1 MGFLDT
7 LCDYDA
13 GEAEVS
19 WSSFWRL
26 ENTCALTTLGA
37 AVPFVISV
45 LICVAVISRYRANSS
60 KSSSSNKMGYYRQLN
75 INDSSGE
82 TSSVLGGGN
91 EESKDG
97 RLHHEDGGFATSA
110 LEPLLGNH
118 SNGDVVMVDSPESV
132 VEAGTDCDGVGSRGT
147 TPKKGTGVHW
157 LKLLLYWSQAAF
169 HLSVGCYDLFDG
181 HADDPY
187 KCECHQHQY
196 EYIPYEA
203 ERVTRIGTDSRT
215 RFAFPLTFS
224 YPKDFKNRFILT
236 VNHKIRQQESVS

>member
-1 MGFLDT
+1 MGFLDR

-45 LICVAVISRYRANSS
+45 LICLAVISLYRARSS
-60 KSSSSNKMGYYRQLN
+60 ISSSSNKMAGCYRQLN
-75 INDSSGE
+75 INDPSGE
-82 TSSVLGGGN
+82 TSSVVGGGN
-91 EESKDG
+91 EESKDT
-97 RLHHEDGGFATSA
+97 RLHHEDSGFATSA

-132 VEAGTDCDGVGSRGT
+132 VEAGTDCDGVGGRGT

-181 HADDPY
+181 HTDDPY
-187 KCECHQHQY
+187 KCECNQHYY
-196 EYIPYEA
+196 EHIPNEVV
-203 ERVTRIGTDSRT
+203 RVGMTGI
-215 RFAFPLTFS
+215 
-224 YPKDFKNRFILT
+224 
-236 VNHKIRQQESVS
+236 